1 MIFPMTNVNEKKHL
15 LHNINV
21 DENTH
26 YININIDGNTGDPYK
41 IFIYYFVC
49 NINVDEN
56 NH

>member
-1 MIFPMTNVNEKKHL
+1 MTNVNEKKHL

-41 IFIYYFVC
+41 ILYIILYATLMLMRIT
-49 NINVDEN
+49 INQY
-56 NH
+56 

>member
-1 MIFPMTNVNEKKHL
+1 MTNVNEKKHL